1 MKNKVSSWWI
11 IVGLL
16 GVVLI
21 VLIVFYINYNK
32 IVVKP
37 NKAKENI
44 TLIPTATPTPDP
56 LAPYSILLLGY
67 GGGKHEGGTLTDSIM
82 VAKINPKNETINLIS
97 VPRDLWVSIPIN
109 NDEVVNKKIN
119 EAFSIGSDDKKYP
132 NKKIEFTGEAGG
144 GEMAKEVIG
153 HILGFKIDYFASIDF
168 DGFVKIID
176 ILGGI
181 DINVPY
187 YWEDT
192 KYPLETNINDS
203 CGKTEEEITALTAT
217 MSGEKLED
225 QFMCRYET
233 LKFEKGKNHLDGI
246 TALKYSRSR
255 HSKTNGGDFNRAE
268 RQKQIIT
275 ATRDK
280 VINIGFVTKIIPT
293 INTLTRHIKTDIDV
307 SKMGEFVSKFGE
319 ISKFKISSI
328 ALTDQNVLMNSKSD
342 IGQFILIP
350 KAGENN
356 WEEIHLFIENEG
368 ITIPPTIDYQN

>member
-1 MKNKVSSWWI
+1 MKNKVSGWWFV
-11 IVGLL
+11 VGLL
-16 GVVLI
+16 GI
-21 VLIVFYINYNK
+21 VLVCLVVFYINYNK
-32 IVVKP
+32 IVVRP
-37 NKAKENI
+37 NKAKEET
-44 TLIPTATPTPDP
+44 TLIPTVTPTPDP

-82 VAKINPKNETINLIS
+82 VAKINPKNESINLIS

-109 NDEVVNKKIN
+109 NEEVINKKIN
-119 EAFSIGSDDKKYP
+119 EAFSIGFDDKKYP

-144 GEMAKEVIG
+144 GEMAKEVVSQVV
-153 HILGFKIDYFASIDF
+153 GFKIDYFASIDF
-168 DGFVKIID
+168 DGFIKIID

-181 DINVPY
+181 DVNVPY
-187 YWEDT
+187 SWEDT

-203 CGKTEEEITALTAT
+203 CGKTDEEITALTAT

-233 LKFEKGKNHLDGI
+233 LKFEKGQNHLDGI
-246 TALKYSRSR
+246 TALKYTRSR

-293 INTLTRHIKTDIDV
+293 INTLTRHIKTDINI
-307 SKMGEFVSKFGE
+307 SKMGEFVGKFGE
-319 ISKFKISSI
+319 ISKYKINSI